1 VSGERKMRLLA
12 WGEKEGKK
20 KALRECR
27 SYYKEFATGIRSGHK
42 DGFILGVGVGLSATG
57 SGGVY

>member
-1 VSGERKMRLLA
+1 MRLLA